1 MPTPSLTDL
10 PTASQEAI
18 ESAGYRL
25 ARWQAARLVLEHR
38 LAKKRLP
45 EQLQSWLE
53 KWLPKLEMP
62 ADSLEVRFE
71 GHEGEMWLAEGGLA
85 SFASER
91 ALLHLPA
98 LRSFWTQELRQAH
111 FEALRQ
117 IVPQAW
123 FADEAWIPPGA
134 VIAGLATADWAKA
147 SGLLRNENL
156 FLRLK
161 EASWAARALF
171 HRDAKNQIVLRDWQA
186 LP

>member
-1 MPTPSLTDL
+1 
-10 PTASQEAI
+10 
-18 ESAGYRL
+18 
-25 ARWQAARLVLEHR
+25 
-38 LAKKRLP
+38 
-45 EQLQSWLE
+45 
-53 KWLPKLEMP
+53 
-62 ADSLEVRFE
+62 
-71 GHEGEMWLAEGGLA
+71 MWLVEGGLA
-85 SFASER
+85 NFASER

-98 LRSFWTQELRQAH
+98 LRSFWKQELREAH

-123 FADEAWIPPGA
+123 FADEALIPPGA
-134 VIAGLATADWAKA
+134 VIAGLGTADWAKA
-147 SGLLRNENL
+147 SGLVRYENL